1 LGDSAN
7 NRPGTPRN
15 QGEKS
20 IYLEGER
27 LREQMKPDFKFTLE
41 KKDTRTQARAGLIQT
56 AHGEIQTPIFMPV
69 GTQATVK
76 CMSPEEL
83 VEIGSQIILCN
94 TYHLY
99 LRPGESIIK
108 RAGGLHGFM
117 NWKKPILTD
126 SGGFQVFSLSDLRKV
141 REDGVEFKSHL
152 DGSKH
157 YLSPEKAI
165 QIEMDLGADI
175 IMSLDECVPYPAEK
189 EYARKSLEMTTR
201 WAARCK
207 EEWQKQLDAE
217 PLTHSALYGICQ
229 GGMYPELRI
238 ESARQLVDLDFP
250 GYSIG
255 GLSVGESVPM
265 MMEMLEA
272 SISQLPEE
280 KPRYFMGLGSPLEL
294 FQCIERGVDMF
305 DCVLPTRNAR
315 NGTVFTAHGK
325 LVVRNGAY
333 AEDFKPMDDECDC
346 YACRNY
352 TRAYIR
358 HLIWAGEIL
367 GFRLCTLHN
376 LYFLLKLVSQIRKSI
391 QEDRFSEYKQ
401 EFFAKYQSGLD
412 S

>member
-1 LGDSAN
+1 
-7 NRPGTPRN
+7 
-15 QGEKS
+15 
-20 IYLEGER
+20 
-27 LREQMKPDFKFTLE
+27 
-41 KKDTRTQARAGLIQT
+41 
-56 AHGEIQTPIFMPV
+56 
-69 GTQATVK
+69 
-76 CMSPEEL
+76 MSPEEL

-141 REDGVEFKSHL
+141 REDGVEFKAHL

-272 SISQLPEE
+272 SISQLP
-280 KPRYFMGLGSPLEL
+280 
-294 FQCIERGVDMF
+294 
-305 DCVLPTRNAR
+305 
-315 NGTVFTAHGK
+315 
-325 LVVRNGAY
+325 
-333 AEDFKPMDDECDC
+333 
-346 YACRNY
+346 
-352 TRAYIR
+352 
-358 HLIWAGEIL
+358 
-367 GFRLCTLHN
+367 
-376 LYFLLKLVSQIRKSI
+376 
-391 QEDRFSEYKQ
+391 
-401 EFFAKYQSGLD
+401 
-412 S
+412 